1 MKTLAI
7 MMMLLF
13 VAGTA
18 FGAYHD
24 DGNGSADPNDVTGS
38 DYFHESGM
46 SLGSDPG
53 SDPIVSD
60 SLVDG
65 NAYEWAPSSDDND
78 TFNFEVGDT
87 FDLHITSFH
96 GYMKVANGYNLAGP
110 DIHYTLNGVVQVG
123 TAPNPGDNV
132 SLFGLPAGE
141 YSWRVLC
148 WNSAPYQNVWGD
160 WSVEIDVLSDTG
172 APAVP
177 EPAGL
182 GLAGIALLGLR
193 KRRS

>member
-1 MKTLAI
+1 MKNLMLIMAI
-7 MMMLLF
+7 VL

-24 DGNGSADPNDVTGS
+24 DGNGSSDANDVTGN

-60 SLVDG
+60 SVVDG
-65 NAYEWAPSSDDND
+65 NAYEYSPSSDDND

-87 FDLHITSFH
+87 FDLHIESFH
-96 GYMKVANGYNLAGP
+96 GYMKVNNGYNLGGT
-110 DIHYTLNGVVQVG
+110 DLHYTLNGVVQVG
-123 TAPNPGDNV
+123 SAPNPGDDV
-132 SLFGLPAGE
+132 SLLSLPAGE

-148 WNSAPYQNVWGD
+148 WNHSVYNGVWGD
-160 WSVEIDVLSDTG
+160 WKVTIDVLSDTG
-172 APAVP
+172 APPIP

-182 GLAGIALLGLR
+182 GLIGIALLGLR